1 MSINIREMLDFLIR
15 TDKITTIDVIKD
27 SDIFP
32 DLLENYVYEGD
43 LRDTEKE
50 LKEVEQ
56 NLEFMESL
64 SRPLYEAICEGRK
77 DDAIHLLREMFE
89 QHFNDSATYAKLF
102 PGRVK

>member
-1 MSINIREMLDFLIR
+1 MSINIRKMLELLIR
-15 TDKITTIDVIKD
+15 TDKTTIIDAIKD
-27 SDIFP
+27 SNIFP
-32 DLLENYVYEGD
+32 DLLEGYVFEEELD
-43 LRDTEKE
+43 SCNSV
-50 LKEVEQ
+50 LKESEQ
-56 NLEFMESL
+56 NLEFIKSL

>member
-64 SRPLYEAICEGRK
+64 SRPLYEAICEDRK
-77 DDAIHLLREMFE
+77 DDAIHLLSEMFE
-89 QHFNDSATYAKLF
+89 QHFNDSAIYAKLF